1 VFWYLQTL
9 LSTPRRLSENKNED
23 ICVVEYT
30 NENRDK
36 VIIFNTTG
44 SVKCSSCSTNGTRRV
59 KKFFL
64 YQQIQAFA

>member
-1 VFWYLQTL
+1 MFWYLQAL

-44 SVKCSSCSTNGTRRV
+44 SVKCIDTERDFDFNPT
-59 KKFFL
+59 
-64 YQQIQAFA
+64 